1 MPYVNQHI
9 RHQTPFSSTMTGGG
23 YRRLAAGLALAGAVL
38 PTCCLAFSPSTT
50 SHIAVNPARNGGQS
64 VTSLLAK
71 KKGSAAGKGF
81 GKEPPPAAPTPVA
94 TEESSAASNA
104 APMPSSSSNRNSVGG
119 LQSIEGAATTTGP
132 PPIDLDP
139 SLSAEERA
147 QKILREQ
154 YGLKPAAE
162 TAQDVAKARRELEAS
177 GALKKRR
184 DKLDKYRQ
192 MKDEEFDIFEVIP
205 APLLQ
210 FIDTFLKGGLAITTT
225 LFVSAGIGITFEA
238 WSKATGNDLP
248 EGWDEFIVN
257 TVEPNFTT
265 GLFVL
270 LAFSISLGVFASAQL
285 GSGSSVYSEDP

>member
-1 MPYVNQHI
+1 
-9 RHQTPFSSTMTGGG
+9 MTGSSG

-38 PTCCLAFSPSTT
+38 PTCCLAFSPSTK
-50 SHIAVNPARNGGQS
+50 SHISLNPVRNDGRS
-64 VTSLLAK
+64 VTTLLAK
-71 KKGSAAGKGF
+71 KKGPAAAGKGF
-81 GKEPPPAAPTPVA
+81 GKAPPAPAPTPVA
-94 TEESSAASNA
+94 TEESSVASNA
-104 APMPSSSSNRNSVGG
+104 APMTSSSSNSNSVGG

-177 GALKKRR
+177 GDLKKRR
-184 DKLDKYRQ
+184 DKLEKYRQ
-192 MKDEEFDIFEVIP
+192 MTDEEFDIFEVIP

-210 FIDTFLKGGLAITTT
+210 FIDTFLKGGLAVTTT
-225 LFVSAGIGITFEA
+225 LFVSAGIGITVEA

-257 TVEPNFTT
+257 TIEPNFTT

>member
-1 MPYVNQHI
+1 M
-9 RHQTPFSSTMTGGG
+9 TMTG
-23 YRRLAAGLALAGAVL
+23 YRRLAAGLALALAGAIL
-38 PTCCLAFSPSTT
+38 PTCCLAFSPS
-50 SHIAVNPARNGGQS
+50 HISAIPSRNGAPS

-71 KKGSAAGKGF
+71 KKGSGGGAKGF
-81 GKEPPPAAPTPVA
+81 GKAPPAPAPSPPA
-94 TEESSAASNA
+94 TEQTAASVVA
-104 APMPSSSSNRNSVGG
+104 QSTRNSGGG
-119 LQSIEGAATTTGP
+119 LQSIDGVSITGTTVP

-139 SLSAEERA
+139 SLTAEERA

-162 TAQDVAKARRELEAS
+162 TAQDVAQARREMEKA
-177 GALKKRR
+177 GTLKKRR

-210 FIDTFLKGGLAITTT
+210 FIDVFLKGGLAVTTT

-238 WSKATGNDLP
+238 WSKATGSELP

-257 TVEPNFTT
+257 TIEPNFTT
-265 GLFVL
+265 GLLVL

>member
-1 MPYVNQHI
+1 
-9 RHQTPFSSTMTGGG
+9 
-23 YRRLAAGLALAGAVL
+23 
-38 PTCCLAFSPSTT
+38 
-50 SHIAVNPARNGGQS
+50 
-64 VTSLLAK
+64 LAK
-71 KKGSAAGKGF
+71 KKGGAKGF
-81 GKEPPPAAPTPVA
+81 GKAPPAPAPMPA
-94 TEESSAASNA
+94 STEESAASNA
-104 APMPSSSSNRNSVGG
+104 APIASSSSVGG
-119 LQSIEGAATTTGP
+119 LQSIEGAAATTGP

-162 TAQDVAKARRELEAS
+162 TAQDVAQARREMEMA
-177 GALKKRR
+177 GTLKKRR

-192 MKDEEFDIFEVIP
+192 MTDEEFDIFEVVP

-265 GLFVL
+265 SLLVL

>member
-1 MPYVNQHI
+1 M
-9 RHQTPFSSTMTGGG
+9 TMTG

-38 PTCCLAFSPSTT
+38 PTCCLAFSPS
-50 SHIAVNPARNGGQS
+50 HISAIPSRNGGPS

-71 KKGSAAGKGF
+71 KKSSGGGAKGF
-81 GKEPPPAAPTPVA
+81 AKAPPAPAPAPSPPA
-94 TEESSAASNA
+94 TEQTAASA
-104 APMPSSSSNRNSVGG
+104 VAQSTSNSDGG
-119 LQSIEGAATTTGP
+119 LQSIDGGSTTGTTVP

-139 SLSAEERA
+139 SLTAEERA

-162 TAQDVAKARRELEAS
+162 TAQDVAQARREMEMA
-177 GALKKRR
+177 GTLKKRR

-210 FIDTFLKGGLAITTT
+210 FIDVFLKGGLAVTTT
-225 LFVSAGIGITFEA
+225 LFVSAGIGITAEA
-238 WSKATGNDLP
+238 WSKATGSELP

>member
-1 MPYVNQHI
+1 
-9 RHQTPFSSTMTGGG
+9 MTGSG
-23 YRRLAAGLALAGAVL
+23 YRRLAAGLCLAGAVL
-38 PTCCLAFSPSTT
+38 PTCCLAFSPSTS
-50 SHIAVNPARNGGQS
+50 SHIAINPARNGAHS

-71 KKGSAAGKGF
+71 KKGAAGGKGF
-81 GKEPPPAAPTPVA
+81 GKAPPAPEPTPVA
-94 TEESSAASNA
+94 TEESYAASNA
-104 APMPSSSSNRNSVGG
+104 APMPSSSSSNSAGG
-119 LQSIEGAATTTGP
+119 LQSIEGAAATTGP

-139 SLSAEERA
+139 SLSPEERA

-192 MKDEEFDIFEVIP
+192 MTDEEFDIFEVIP

-210 FIDTFLKGGLAITTT
+210 FIDTFLKGGLAVTTT
-225 LFVSAGIGITFEA
+225 LFVSAGIGITVEA

>member
-1 MPYVNQHI
+1 M
-9 RHQTPFSSTMTGGG
+9 TMTG
-23 YRRLAAGLALAGAVL
+23 YRRLAAGLALALALAGAIL
-38 PTCCLAFSPSTT
+38 PACCLAFSPS
-50 SHIAVNPARNGGQS
+50 HISAIPSRNGAPS

-71 KKGSAAGKGF
+71 KKSSGGGAKGF
-81 GKEPPPAAPTPVA
+81 GKAPPAPAPSPPA
-94 TEESSAASNA
+94 TEQTAASVVA
-104 APMPSSSSNRNSVGG
+104 QSISSSGGG
-119 LQSIEGAATTTGP
+119 LQSIDGVSTTGTTVP

-139 SLSAEERA
+139 SLTAEERA

-162 TAQDVAKARRELEAS
+162 TAQDVAQARREMEKA
-177 GALKKRR
+177 GTLKKRR

-210 FIDTFLKGGLAITTT
+210 FIDVFLKGGLTVTTT
-225 LFVSAGIGITFEA
+225 LFVSAGIGITVEA
-238 WSKATGNDLP
+238 WSKATGSELP

-257 TVEPNFTT
+257 TIEPNFTT
-265 GLFVL
+265 GLLVL